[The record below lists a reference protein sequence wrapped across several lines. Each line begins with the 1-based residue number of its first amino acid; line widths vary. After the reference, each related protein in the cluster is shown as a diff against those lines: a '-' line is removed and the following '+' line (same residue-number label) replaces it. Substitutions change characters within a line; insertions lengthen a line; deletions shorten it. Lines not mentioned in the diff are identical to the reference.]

1 MSGGHD
7 LGGLSGLGL
16 IAPEPESSE
25 PVFHAEWEKRVFA
38 LTMASGFLRRWNL
51 DESRHAR
58 ERQHPADYLRNS
70 YYENWLA
77 GLQTLLVEKDLLSAK
92 ELATGASQ
100 SGVSDDEAA
109 PLQAKD
115 VPQILSRGGPV
126 EMVIE
131 RAPCFT
137 LGDRVRVCSQDPKA
151 HTRAPVYVRGRV
163 GLIKA
168 HHGAHVFA
176 DQHARGQRVGHHLYS
191 VAFSSSELWGS
202 PENGDTEFKVMVD
215 LWEPHLELA

>member
-7 LGGLSGLGL
+7 LGGSSGLGP

-109 PLQAKD
+109 PLQAID

>member
-109 PLQAKD
+109 PLQAID

>member
-7 LGGLSGLGL
+7 LGGLSGLGP

-38 LTMASGFLRRWNL
+38 LTMASGSLRRWNL

-77 GLQTLLVEKDLLSAK
+77 GLETLLVEKELLSVK

-100 SGVSDDEAA
+100 GEVSDSGAV
-109 PLQAKD
+109 PLQAND

-126 EMVIE
+126 DMVIE
-131 RAPCFT
+131 DAPCFT
-137 LGDRVRVCSQDPKA
+137 PGDRVRVCSQDPRA
-151 HTRAPVYVRGRV
+151 HTRAPVYVRGRI
-163 GLIKA
+163 GFIKE

-176 DQHARGQRVGHHLYS
+176 DKHARGQREGRHLYS
-191 VAFSSSELWGS
+191 VAFSSSELWTS
-202 PENGDTEFKVMVD
+202 SENGSAEFKVMVD
-215 LWEPHLELA
+215 LWEPYLERA

>member
-7 LGGLSGLGL
+7 LGGLSGLGP

-38 LTMASGFLRRWNL
+38 LTMASGSLRRWNL

-77 GLQTLLVEKDLLSAK
+77 GLETLLVEKGLLSVK
-92 ELATGASQ
+92 ELATGVSQ
-100 SGVSDDEAA
+100 DEVSDKEIT
-109 PLQAKD
+109 PLQASD
-115 VPQILSRGGPV
+115 VPQVLSRGGPV

-131 RAPCFT
+131 RGPCFT

-151 HTRAPVYVRGRV
+151 HTRAPVYVRGRI
-163 GLIKA
+163 GFIKE

-176 DQHARGQRVGHHLYS
+176 DQHARGQREGHHLYG
-191 VAFSSSELWGS
+191 VAFSSNELWGG
-202 PENGDTEFKVMVD
+202 PENGETEFKVMVD

>member
-7 LGGLSGLGL
+7 LGGLSGLGP

-109 PLQAKD
+109 PLQAID

-151 HTRAPVYVRGRV
+151 HTRAPAYVRGRV
-163 GLIKA
+163 GFITA

>member
-7 LGGLSGLGL
+7 LGSLSGLGP
-16 IAPEPESSE
+16 IAPEPEPNE
-25 PVFHAEWEKRVFA
+25 FVFHAEWEKRVFA

-70 YYENWLA
+70 YYENWPA
-77 GLQTLLVEKDLLSAK
+77 GLQTLLVEKGLLSAQ

-100 SGVSDDEAA
+100 GEVSDSETA

-115 VPQILSRGGPV
+115 VSQILSRGGPV

-131 RAPCFT
+131 RVPCFAS
-137 LGDRVRVCSQDPKA
+137 GDRVRVCSQDPTG
-151 HTRAPVYVRGRV
+151 HTRAPAYVCGRT
-163 GLIKA
+163 GFITA
-168 HHGAHVFA
+168 HHGAHVFV
-176 DQHARGQRVGHHLYS
+176 DQHARGQREGHHLYS
-191 VAFSSSELWGS
+191 VAFSSDELWSS
-202 PENGDTEFKVMVD
+202 PDDSGAEFKVMVD

>member
-7 LGGLSGLGL
+7 LGGLSGLGP
-16 IAPEPESSE
+16 IAPESESSE

-109 PLQAKD
+109 PLQAID

-131 RAPCFT
+131 RTPCFS

-168 HHGAHVFA
+168 HHGGHVFA
-176 DQHARGQRVGHHLYS
+176 DQHARGQREGHHLYG
-191 VAFSSSELWGS
+191 VAFSSSELWGG
-202 PENGDTEFKVMVD
+202 PENGDTEFTVMVD
-215 LWEPHLELA
+215 LWEPYLELA

>member
-7 LGGLSGLGL
+7 LGGLSGLGP
-16 IAPEPESSE
+16 IAPEPEPNE

-58 ERQHPADYLRNS
+58 ERQHPADYLRHS
-70 YYENWLA
+70 YYENWLV
-77 GLQTLLVEKDLLSAK
+77 GLQTLLVEKGLLSAQ

-100 SGVSDDEAA
+100 GKVSDSETA

-115 VPQILSRGGPV
+115 VSQILARGGPV

-131 RAPCFT
+131 RAPCFAP
-137 LGDRVRVCSQDPKA
+137 GDRVRVCSQDPA
-151 HTRAPVYVRGRV
+151 GHTRAPAYVRGRT
-163 GLIKA
+163 GFITA

-176 DQHARGQRVGHHLYS
+176 DQHARGQREGHHLYS
-191 VAFSSSELWGS
+191 VAFSSDELWSTPDDSGA
-202 PENGDTEFKVMVD
+202 EFKVMVD

>member
-7 LGGLSGLGL
+7 LGGLSGLGP
-16 IAPEPESSE
+16 IAPESESSE

-109 PLQAKD
+109 PLQAID

-176 DQHARGQRVGHHLYS
+176 DQHARGQREGHHLYG
-191 VAFSSSELWGS
+191 VAFSSSELWGG
-202 PENGDTEFKVMVD
+202 PENGDTEFTVMVD
-215 LWEPHLELA
+215 LWEPYLELA

>member
-7 LGGLSGLGL
+7 LGGLSGLGP
-16 IAPEPESSE
+16 IAPESESSE

-109 PLQAKD
+109 PLQAID

-126 EMVIE
+126 
-131 RAPCFT
+131 
-137 LGDRVRVCSQDPKA
+137 
-151 HTRAPVYVRGRV
+151 
-163 GLIKA
+163 
-168 HHGAHVFA
+168 
-176 DQHARGQRVGHHLYS
+176 
-191 VAFSSSELWGS
+191 
-202 PENGDTEFKVMVD
+202 
-215 LWEPHLELA
+215 

>member
-7 LGGLSGLGL
+7 LGGLSGLGP

-109 PLQAKD
+109 PLQAID

-176 DQHARGQRVGHHLYS
+176 DHMRAVNG
-191 VAFSSSELWGS
+191 WG
-202 PENGDTEFKVMVD
+202 TICT
-215 LWEPHLELA
+215 A

>member
-7 LGGLSGLGL
+7 LGGLSGLGP
-16 IAPEPESSE
+16 IAPESESSE

-109 PLQAKD
+109 PLQAID

-131 RAPCFT
+131 RAPCFS

-176 DQHARGQRVGHHLYS
+176 DQHARGQREGHHLYG
-191 VAFSSSELWGS
+191 VAFSSSELWGG
-202 PENGDTEFKVMVD
+202 PENGDTEFTVMVD
-215 LWEPHLELA
+215 LWEPYLELA

>member
-7 LGGLSGLGL
+7 LGGLSGLGP
-16 IAPEPESSE
+16 IAPEPESNE

-38 LTMASGFLRRWNL
+38 LTMASGSLRRWNL

-77 GLQTLLVEKDLLSAK
+77 GLETLLVEKGLLSAK
-92 ELATGASQ
+92 ELATGVSQ
-100 SGVSDDEAA
+100 GEVSDSEAA
-109 PLQAKD
+109 PLRASD
-115 VPQILSRGGPV
+115 VPQVLSRGGPV

-131 RAPCFT
+131 GAPCFT
-137 LGDRVRVCSQDPKA
+137 PGDRVRVCSQDPRA
-151 HTRAPVYVRGRV
+151 HTRAPVYVRGRI
-163 GLIKA
+163 GRIKA

-176 DQHARGQRVGHHLYS
+176 DQHARGQREGRHLYS
-191 VAFSSSELWGS
+191 VAFSSSELWAR
-202 PENGDTEFKVMVD
+202 PENRDTEFKVMVD

>member
-7 LGGLSGLGL
+7 LGGLSGLGP

-137 LGDRVRVCSQDPKA
+137 LGDWVRVCSQDPKA
-151 HTRAPVYVRGRV
+151 HTRAPAYVRGRT
-163 GLIKA
+163 GFITA

>member
-7 LGGLSGLGL
+7 LGGLSGLGP

-151 HTRAPVYVRGRV
+151 HTRAPAYVRGRT
-163 GLIKA
+163 GFITA

-191 VAFSSSELWGS
+191 VAFSSSELWAS
-202 PENGDTEFKVMVD
+202 PENRDTEFKVMID

>member
-7 LGGLSGLGL
+7 LGGLSGLGP

-151 HTRAPVYVRGRV
+151 HTRAPAYVRGRV